1 MSDSSIVSVQVR
13 SDFHMEIRPQDMAIQ
28 PKKRHRKLWTLGAFF
43 PHVLWPLGQKGYGS
57 KWLSK
62 SKSDGFQSKKSDF
75 LFGLQ
80 LREISKK
87 KGNLEKVNQNLI
99 HEDLQLPTGLESVF
113 FAMPSQEQQSE
124 LRAAE
129 ASRRLG
135 ALDLRTWD
143 ILGRR
148 VRALKQWGIIPKF
161 SWFMMEVSIV
171 IIVMVVPQGPQE
183 LDIAGWFMMVYWS
196 LFHGSSYFFMGD
208 LGVPLF

>member
-1 MSDSSIVSVQVR
+1 M
-13 SDFHMEIRPQDMAIQ
+13 
-28 PKKRHRKLWTLGAFF
+28 
-43 PHVLWPLGQKGYGS
+43 
-57 KWLSK
+57 
-62 SKSDGFQSKKSDF
+62 
-75 LFGLQ
+75 
-80 LREISKK
+80 
-87 KGNLEKVNQNLI
+87 NQNLI

-171 IIVMVVPQGPQE
+171 IIVMVVPQGPKSW
-183 LDIAGWFMMVYWS
+183 I
-196 LFHGSSYFFMGD
+196 
-208 LGVPLF
+208 

>member
-87 KGNLEKVNQNLI
+87 KVIWKKWTKI
-99 HEDLQLPTGLESVF
+99 WST
-113 FAMPSQEQQSE
+113 
-124 LRAAE
+124 R
-129 ASRRLG
+129 
-135 ALDLRTWD
+135 
-143 ILGRR
+143 I
-148 VRALKQWGIIPKF
+148 F
-161 SWFMMEVSIV
+161 SSPLV
-171 IIVMVVPQGPQE
+171 
-183 LDIAGWFMMVYWS
+183 WS
-196 LFHGSSYFFMGD
+196 LSFSPCHPRNSNPNCARLKLQGAWELWIFAPGTSWDVGWGRWSSGVLSPNFHGLWWRF
-208 LGVPLF
+208 P